1 MPKITYSGQQA
12 AFSFDGIQ
20 IGKDQTIDVTTAILG
35 KLQKGKVFKAL
46 LESGDLSVD
55 DTQDS
60 KPAGRGKGGKQDGAA
75 TDATK
80 AAEDSALATV
90 QAELT
95 ELGITFAD
103 DETIEQLQAKLAQA
117 KE

>member
-1 MPKITYSGQQA
+1 MAKITYSGLQA

-20 IGKDQTIDVTTAILG
+20 VGKGKTIEVTTAELN
-35 KLQKGKVFKAL
+35 KLQKGKAFQAL

-60 KPAGRGKGGKQDGAA
+60 KPAGRKGTSKSDPEL
-75 TDATK
+75 DK
-80 AAEDSALATV
+80 V
-90 QAELT
+90 RAELKALDVT
-95 ELGITFAD
+95 YAD
-103 DETIEQLQAKLAQA
+103 DETLEQLQAKLAQA